1 MICVAC
7 RLPVL
12 IYISHVS
19 NLPQIRGLDL
29 AYVHRISR
37 NSMVYG
43 RDHVVYVP
51 RIRRLKFRVGSK
63 STRNGQSVEG
73 LHKVFP
79 KSVNETGCLL
89 ATWQPNISV
98 VSGIP
103 WRSTCLRPNTMS
115 ELVHNSRST
124 EGRFAHPS
132 LGRSHKHM
140 NVFLRPFGED
150 KSKTHD
156 DADLAAARKAVMNAG
171 LVTPKRR
178 TKTKADEPSV
188 RTVRTTTGQRRIVSE
203 DAPVRR
209 TPRKFTNMTAEAMLG
224 EVPHAPASVFA
235 VGGPAVQAVEFN
247 ERRDGA
253 ESGYKS
259 SRSEIAREEAARIHA
274 RRFRRERANA
284 DAIAERE
291 ARRLAEE
298 QEEEEEPE
306 LDVEKAKPRGKRHAA
321 ASKGKSMFIEDD
333 APPPLPEKDL
343 PSIEPSRSYLP
354 LLSTGTSSF
363 PTSVSQGSLDHGNSK
378 RYASQPLN
386 YLSDYSTTKVGV
398 PSSTKSSKETKSG
411 LAGAAERDNLTPAQ
425 FAEMAMADFSTVR
438 TGSTLPDYLSQRP
451 SNTLFE
457 EKPVVKEADTAAP
470 LPQENVDAPK
480 HSEPGQGEAKEATE
494 SSGDKEVSLLP
505 DVSTVS
511 DAARLKEE
519 NVAEVNRK
527 EAELARQEAILA
539 RLEAQKAREQ
549 AEQVR
554 REAEQIRR
562 EAEEARQAAMEAK
575 RLEAKLLEEAKQRE
589 EARKAQEIS
598 RVEELTRID
607 NAKRAEETRLAEEA
621 RKQAEEAR
629 KQAEEARRQAEE
641 IKRQVDEARKADE
654 VRRAEEAKKAEEIRK
669 VEFMKQQEA
678 ERAAEIKK
686 VEEAKKATE
695 AKKLEETRKADAE
708 KAVEA
713 KKLEES
719 KKAEEAK
726 KAAET
731 KKVEEER
738 AVGVKKAEE
747 AKKVEQEKAEEAK
760 KLEEPKKAE
769 EAKKAAEVKKVQE
782 EKADNAKKAQ
792 EAKKAQ
798 DAEKDQ
804 PTRTGSTPGK
814 SATAASSAA
823 AKDTAPYMSPSK
835 SSRMP
840 EYLRVSLS
848 SLVRKPTRSK
858 LSEKTPDSAR
868 SPSKFSLTQA
878 RSEQSLPKVS
888 LSKSAQT
895 PTATNDKNT
904 PKTIASSAGTG
915 PMPPKKDE
923 GLTQSPTPQFSK
935 PTSPM
940 SAVNEPKVLKTDA
953 VPQRAAPQTEAVS
966 PTKDVVTKPV
976 TLSQMGAV
984 RPKKDEEPVSPT
996 QPIPKDTSSSAGKP
1010 EPVSSKANAVSSPAQ
1025 PQRVFPKLE
1034 IVHVT
1039 PKGAPKP
1046 ASSSTKVTSASNVG
1060 PGDKVPLPGTVR
1072 KSSSNL
1078 SSSMS
1083 MPSTSSLPKGEM
1095 SSRYG
1100 LFIVGD
1106 ALGKPKLAE
1115 PSKKQQEEQQPQAS
1129 SREPSVASASINDK
1143 ELSKSPIVKP
1153 ETRESLSS
1161 GASSASKASP
1171 AIPNIELLRLQTA
1184 SDKHANTKPSDSEP
1198 EPPTKSAISK
1208 PSDRKPVPPVK
1219 SNDFERSGAKPV
1231 PPFKMDD
1238 KKPSESED
1246 RAPSFTSDSKAAPA
1260 IPNIDLTTQF
1270 TVSTAA
1276 PTESADGRANES
1288 TMLKASESKPMP
1300 SVSSPPKVSG
1310 PASTE
1315 EPLSFSSADSK
1326 LAPPISTT
1334 DLYNLQRRETNSG
1347 ETTSDVPVTRSATEA
1362 DLSKLSSVPAYLSN
1376 NLVLAKP
1383 AAQSDFVEIEAEKAP
1398 TTDSKE
1404 ASKSPSAVPL
1414 NEELESNNSARAS
1427 SFTETK
1433 ELEKAPGPFTTSSAN
1448 PADKKAGSEMG
1459 TESKAPVPP
1468 VKDESPETEV
1478 AESRVSEA
1486 EDNKSA
1492 EDKVTESISESKEK
1506 GEKTEKGSES
1516 EAPEGLLKDVKSVT
1530 SKVLS

>member
-1 MICVAC
+1 
-7 RLPVL
+7 
-12 IYISHVS
+12 
-19 NLPQIRGLDL
+19 
-29 AYVHRISR
+29 
-37 NSMVYG
+37 
-43 RDHVVYVP
+43 
-51 RIRRLKFRVGSK
+51 
-63 STRNGQSVEG
+63 
-73 LHKVFP
+73 
-79 KSVNETGCLL
+79 
-89 ATWQPNISV
+89 
-98 VSGIP
+98 
-103 WRSTCLRPNTMS
+103 
-115 ELVHNSRST
+115 
-124 EGRFAHPS
+124 
-132 LGRSHKHM
+132 M

-150 KSKTHD
+150 KSKVHD

-178 TKTKADEPSV
+178 TKAKATEPSV
-188 RTVRTTTGQRRIVSE
+188 RTVRTTTGLRRIVSE

-298 QEEEEEPE
+298 QEEEEEEPE

-363 PTSVSQGSLDHGNSK
+363 PTSVSQGSLDHSNSK
-378 RYASQPLN
+378 QYASQPLN
-386 YLSDYSTTKVGV
+386 YLSDYSTTKVNV
-398 PSSTKSSKETKSG
+398 PSSTKASKETKSS

-451 SNTLFE
+451 SKTLFE
-457 EKPVVKEADTAAP
+457 EKPDLKEAGAAAP
-470 LPQENVDAPK
+470 ISQENVDAPK
-480 HSEPGQGEAKEATE
+480 HREPEQGEAKEATE
-494 SSGDKEVSLLP
+494 SSDDKEVSLLP

-654 VRRAEEAKKAEEIRK
+654 ARRAEEAKKAEEIRK
-669 VEFMKQQEA
+669 VELVKQQEA
-678 ERAAEIKK
+678 
-686 VEEAKKATE
+686 KKAAE
-695 AKKLEETRKADAE
+695 AKKLEESRKADAE
-708 KAVEA
+708 KKAVEA

-719 KKAEEAK
+719 KK
-726 KAAET
+726 T
-731 KKVEEER
+731 
-738 AVGVKKAEE
+738 
-747 AKKVEQEKAEEAK
+747 
-760 KLEEPKKAE
+760 E

-782 EKADNAKKAQ
+782 EKAAGAKKAEDAKIVQ

-798 DAEKDQ
+798 DVKEDQ
-804 PTRTGSTPGK
+804 TTRTGSTPGK
-814 SATAASSAA
+814 SAAATSSAA

-868 SPSKFSLTQA
+868 SPSKFSLTSA
-878 RSEQSLPKVS
+878 RSQQS
-888 LSKSAQT
+888 LSKVSPSMSAQT
-895 PTATNDKNT
+895 PAATNDKNT
-904 PKTIASSAGTG
+904 PKTIASPAETG

-923 GLTQSPTPQFSK
+923 GHTQSPTPQVSK

-953 VPQRAAPQTEAVS
+953 VSQRAAPQTEAVS
-966 PTKDVVTKPV
+966 PTKDVATKPV
-976 TLSQMGAV
+976 TLSQTGAV
-984 RPKKDEEPVSPT
+984 PPKKDKEPVSPT

-1060 PGDKVPLPGTVR
+1060 PDDKMPLPGTVR
-1072 KSSSNL
+1072 KSPSNL

-1083 MPSTSSLPKGEM
+1083 MPSMSSLPKGEM

-1106 ALGKPKLAE
+1106 ALGKPKLAV
-1115 PSKKQQEEQQPQAS
+1115 PSKKQQEEQQPQAAT
-1129 SREPSVASASINDK
+1129 REPSVASASVNNN
-1143 ELSKSPIVKP
+1143 ELSKSPLVKP

-1171 AIPNIELLRLQTA
+1171 AIPNIELLRLQKT
-1184 SDKHANTKPSDSEP
+1184 SDKHADTKPSGSES

-1219 SNDFERSGAKPV
+1219 SDDFERSDAKPV

-1238 KKPSESED
+1238 KEPSESTD

-1260 IPNIDLTTQF
+1260 IPNIDLTKQF

-1276 PTESADGRANES
+1276 SSERADGHANES
-1288 TMLKASESKPMP
+1288 TMLKTSESKPVP
-1300 SVSSPPKVSG
+1300 SVSSPSKFSG
-1310 PASTE
+1310 PACTE
-1315 EPLSFSSADSK
+1315 EPLTFSPANSK
-1326 LAPPISTT
+1326 LAPPISTA

-1347 ETTSDVPVTRSATEA
+1347 ETSAVPVTRSVTEA
-1362 DLSKLSSVPAYLSN
+1362 DLSKSPSVPAYLSN

-1383 AAQSDFVEIEAEKAP
+1383 AAQSDIGEIDARKTP
-1398 TTDSKE
+1398 TADSKE
-1404 ASKSPSAVPL
+1404 APKSPSAVPL
-1414 NEELESNNSARAS
+1414 NEESKSNNSARTS
-1427 SFTETK
+1427 SLTGTK
-1433 ELEKAPGPFTTSSAN
+1433 ELEKAPEPFTTSSAN
-1448 PADKKAGSEMG
+1448 PADKKAGSETG

-1468 VKDESPETEV
+1468 VKDGSPKTEV
-1478 AESRVSEA
+1478 PKSRVSEA
-1486 EDNKSA
+1486 EDKKST
-1492 EDKVTESISESKEK
+1492 EDKVTKSISESKEK
-1506 GEKTEKGSES
+1506 GEKTEKASES

>member
-1 MICVAC
+1 
-7 RLPVL
+7 
-12 IYISHVS
+12 
-19 NLPQIRGLDL
+19 
-29 AYVHRISR
+29 
-37 NSMVYG
+37 
-43 RDHVVYVP
+43 
-51 RIRRLKFRVGSK
+51 
-63 STRNGQSVEG
+63 
-73 LHKVFP
+73 
-79 KSVNETGCLL
+79 
-89 ATWQPNISV
+89 
-98 VSGIP
+98 
-103 WRSTCLRPNTMS
+103 MS

-150 KSKTHD
+150 KSKVHD

-178 TKTKADEPSV
+178 TKAKATEPSV
-188 RTVRTTTGQRRIVSE
+188 RTVRTTTGLRRIVSE

-298 QEEEEEPE
+298 QEEEEEEPE

-363 PTSVSQGSLDHGNSK
+363 PTSVSQGSLDHSNSK
-378 RYASQPLN
+378 QYASQPLN
-386 YLSDYSTTKVGV
+386 YMSDYSTTKVNV
-398 PSSTKSSKETKSG
+398 PSSTKASKETKSS

-451 SNTLFE
+451 SKTLFE
-457 EKPVVKEADTAAP
+457 EKPDLKEAGTAAP
-470 LPQENVDAPK
+470 ISQENVDAPK
-480 HSEPGQGEAKEATE
+480 HREPEQGEAKEATE
-494 SSGDKEVSLLP
+494 SSDDKEVSLLP

-598 RVEELTRID
+598 RVEELTRIN

-654 VRRAEEAKKAEEIRK
+654 ARRAEEAKKAEEIRK
-669 VEFMKQQEA
+669 VELVKQQEA
-678 ERAAEIKK
+678 
-686 VEEAKKATE
+686 KKAAE
-695 AKKLEETRKADAE
+695 AKKLEESRKADAE
-708 KAVEA
+708 KKAVEA

-726 KAAET
+726 KAAE
-731 KKVEEER
+731 
-738 AVGVKKAEE
+738 
-747 AKKVEQEKAEEAK
+747 
-760 KLEEPKKAE
+760 
-769 EAKKAAEVKKVQE
+769 VKKVQE
-782 EKADNAKKAQ
+782 EKAAGAKKAEDAKIVQ

-798 DAEKDQ
+798 DVKEDQ
-804 PTRTGSTPGK
+804 TTRTGSTPGK
-814 SATAASSAA
+814 SAAATSSAA

-868 SPSKFSLTQA
+868 SPSKFSLTSA
-878 RSEQSLPKVS
+878 RSQQS
-888 LSKSAQT
+888 LSKVSHSMSAQT
-895 PTATNDKNT
+895 PAATNDKNT
-904 PKTIASSAGTG
+904 TKTIASPAETG

-923 GLTQSPTPQFSK
+923 GHTQSPTPQVSK

-953 VPQRAAPQTEAVS
+953 VSQRAAPQTEAVS
-966 PTKDVVTKPV
+966 PTKDVATKPV

-984 RPKKDEEPVSPT
+984 PPKKDKEPVSPT

-1060 PGDKVPLPGTVR
+1060 PDDKMPLPGTVR
-1072 KSSSNL
+1072 KSPSNL

-1083 MPSTSSLPKGEM
+1083 MPSMSSLPKGEM

-1115 PSKKQQEEQQPQAS
+1115 PSKKQQEEQQPQAAT
-1129 SREPSVASASINDK
+1129 REPTVASASVNNN
-1143 ELSKSPIVKP
+1143 ELSKSPLVKP

-1171 AIPNIELLRLQTA
+1171 AIPNIELLRLQKT
-1184 SDKHANTKPSDSEP
+1184 SDKHADTKPSGSES

-1219 SNDFERSGAKPV
+1219 SDDFERSDAKPV

-1238 KKPSESED
+1238 KEPSESTD

-1260 IPNIDLTTQF
+1260 IPNIDLTKQF

-1276 PTESADGRANES
+1276 SSERADGHANES
-1288 TMLKASESKPMP
+1288 TMLKTSESKPVP
-1300 SVSSPPKVSG
+1300 SVSSPSKFSG
-1310 PASTE
+1310 PACTE
-1315 EPLSFSSADSK
+1315 EPLTFSSANSK
-1326 LAPPISTT
+1326 LAPPISTA

-1347 ETTSDVPVTRSATEA
+1347 ETSAVPVTRSVTEA
-1362 DLSKLSSVPAYLSN
+1362 DLSKSPSVPAYLSN

-1383 AAQSDFVEIEAEKAP
+1383 AAQSDIGEIDARKTP
-1398 TTDSKE
+1398 TADSKE
-1404 ASKSPSAVPL
+1404 APKSPSAVPL
-1414 NEELESNNSARAS
+1414 NEESKSNNSARTS
-1427 SFTETK
+1427 SLTGTK
-1433 ELEKAPGPFTTSSAN
+1433 ELEKAPEPFTTSSAN
-1448 PADKKAGSEMG
+1448 PADKKAGSETG

-1468 VKDESPETEV
+1468 VKDGSPKTEV
-1478 AESRVSEA
+1478 PKSRVSEA
-1486 EDNKSA
+1486 EDKKST

-1506 GEKTEKGSES
+1506 GEKTEKASES

>member
-1 MICVAC
+1 
-7 RLPVL
+7 
-12 IYISHVS
+12 
-19 NLPQIRGLDL
+19 
-29 AYVHRISR
+29 
-37 NSMVYG
+37 
-43 RDHVVYVP
+43 
-51 RIRRLKFRVGSK
+51 
-63 STRNGQSVEG
+63 
-73 LHKVFP
+73 
-79 KSVNETGCLL
+79 
-89 ATWQPNISV
+89 
-98 VSGIP
+98 
-103 WRSTCLRPNTMS
+103 MS

-150 KSKTHD
+150 KSKVHD

-178 TKTKADEPSV
+178 TKAKATEPSV
-188 RTVRTTTGQRRIVSE
+188 RTVRTTTGLRRIVSE

-298 QEEEEEPE
+298 QEEEEEEPE

-363 PTSVSQGSLDHGNSK
+363 PTSVSQGSLDHSNSK
-378 RYASQPLN
+378 QYASQPLN
-386 YLSDYSTTKVGV
+386 YMSDYSTTKVNV
-398 PSSTKSSKETKSG
+398 PSSTKASKETKSS

-451 SNTLFE
+451 SKTLFE
-457 EKPVVKEADTAAP
+457 EKPDLKEAGTAAP
-470 LPQENVDAPK
+470 ISQENVDAPK
-480 HSEPGQGEAKEATE
+480 HREPEQGEAKEATE
-494 SSGDKEVSLLP
+494 SSDDKEVSLLP

-654 VRRAEEAKKAEEIRK
+654 ARRAEEAKKAEEIRK
-669 VEFMKQQEA
+669 VELVKQQEA
-678 ERAAEIKK
+678 
-686 VEEAKKATE
+686 KKAAE
-695 AKKLEETRKADAE
+695 AKKLEESRKADAE
-708 KAVEA
+708 KKAVEA

-726 KAAET
+726 KAAEA
-731 KKVEEER
+731 KKAEEER
-738 AVGVKKAEE
+738 AVGAKKAEE
-747 AKKVEQEKAEEAK
+747 AKKVEQEKAAEAK
-760 KLEEPKKAE
+760 KLEESKKTE

-782 EKADNAKKAQ
+782 EKAAGAKKAEDAKIVQ

-798 DAEKDQ
+798 DVKEDQ
-804 PTRTGSTPGK
+804 TTRTGSTPGK
-814 SATAASSAA
+814 SAAATSSAA

-868 SPSKFSLTQA
+868 SPSKFSLTSA
-878 RSEQSLPKVS
+878 RSQQS
-888 LSKSAQT
+888 LSKVSPSMSAQT
-895 PTATNDKNT
+895 PAATNDKNT
-904 PKTIASSAGTG
+904 PKTIASPAETG

-923 GLTQSPTPQFSK
+923 GHTQSPTPQVSK

-953 VPQRAAPQTEAVS
+953 VSQRAAPQTEAVS
-966 PTKDVVTKPV
+966 PTKDVATKPV

-984 RPKKDEEPVSPT
+984 PPKKDKEPVSPT

-1060 PGDKVPLPGTVR
+1060 PDDKMPLPGTVR
-1072 KSSSNL
+1072 KSPSNL

-1083 MPSTSSLPKGEM
+1083 MPSMSSLPKGEM

-1115 PSKKQQEEQQPQAS
+1115 PSKKQQEEQQPQAAT
-1129 SREPSVASASINDK
+1129 REPSVASASVNNN
-1143 ELSKSPIVKP
+1143 ELSKSPLVKP

-1171 AIPNIELLRLQTA
+1171 AIPNIELLRLQKT
-1184 SDKHANTKPSDSEP
+1184 SDKHADTKPSGSES

-1219 SNDFERSGAKPV
+1219 SDDFERSDAKPV

-1238 KKPSESED
+1238 KEPSESTD

-1260 IPNIDLTTQF
+1260 IPNIDLTKQF

-1276 PTESADGRANES
+1276 SSERADGHANES
-1288 TMLKASESKPMP
+1288 TMLKTSESKPVP
-1300 SVSSPPKVSG
+1300 SVSSPSKFSG
-1310 PASTE
+1310 PACTE
-1315 EPLSFSSADSK
+1315 EPLTFSSANSK
-1326 LAPPISTT
+1326 LAPPISTA

-1347 ETTSDVPVTRSATEA
+1347 ETSAVPVTRSVTEA
-1362 DLSKLSSVPAYLSN
+1362 DLSKSPSVPAYLSN

-1383 AAQSDFVEIEAEKAP
+1383 AAQSDIGEIDARKTP
-1398 TTDSKE
+1398 TADSKE
-1404 ASKSPSAVPL
+1404 APKSPSAVPL
-1414 NEELESNNSARAS
+1414 NEESKSNNSARTS
-1427 SFTETK
+1427 SLTGTK
-1433 ELEKAPGPFTTSSAN
+1433 ELEKAPEPFTTSSAN
-1448 PADKKAGSEMG
+1448 PADKKAGSETG

-1468 VKDESPETEV
+1468 VKDGSPKTEV
-1478 AESRVSEA
+1478 PKSRVSEA
-1486 EDNKSA
+1486 EDKKST

-1506 GEKTEKGSES
+1506 GEKTEKASES

>member
-1 MICVAC
+1 
-7 RLPVL
+7 
-12 IYISHVS
+12 
-19 NLPQIRGLDL
+19 
-29 AYVHRISR
+29 
-37 NSMVYG
+37 
-43 RDHVVYVP
+43 
-51 RIRRLKFRVGSK
+51 
-63 STRNGQSVEG
+63 
-73 LHKVFP
+73 
-79 KSVNETGCLL
+79 
-89 ATWQPNISV
+89 
-98 VSGIP
+98 
-103 WRSTCLRPNTMS
+103 
-115 ELVHNSRST
+115 
-124 EGRFAHPS
+124 
-132 LGRSHKHM
+132 M

-150 KSKTHD
+150 KSKVHD

-178 TKTKADEPSV
+178 TKAKATEPSV
-188 RTVRTTTGQRRIVSE
+188 RTVRTTTGLRRIVSE

-363 PTSVSQGSLDHGNSK
+363 PTSVSQGSLDHSNSK

-386 YLSDYSTTKVGV
+386 YMSDYSTTKVNV
-398 PSSTKSSKETKSG
+398 PSSTKASKETKSS

-451 SNTLFE
+451 SKTLFE
-457 EKPVVKEADTAAP
+457 EKPDLKEAGTAAP
-470 LPQENVDAPK
+470 ISQENVDAPK
-480 HSEPGQGEAKEATE
+480 HREPGQGEAEEATE

-629 KQAEEARRQAEE
+629 RQAEE

-654 VRRAEEAKKAEEIRK
+654 ARRAEEAKKAEEIRK
-669 VEFMKQQEA
+669 VELVKQQEA
-678 ERAAEIKK
+678 KK
-686 VEEAKKATE
+686 VAE
-695 AKKLEETRKADAE
+695 AKKLEESRKADAE
-708 KAVEA
+708 KKAVEA

-726 KAAET
+726 KAAEA
-731 KKVEEER
+731 KKAEEER
-738 AVGVKKAEE
+738 SVEAKKAEE
-747 AKKVEQEKAEEAK
+747 AKKVEQEKAAEAK
-760 KLEEPKKAE
+760 KLEESKKAE

-782 EKADNAKKAQ
+782 KAAGAKKAEDAKIAQ

-798 DAEKDQ
+798 DVKEDQ
-804 PTRTGSTPGK
+804 TTRTRSTPGK
-814 SATAASSAA
+814 SAAATSSAA
-823 AKDTAPYMSPSK
+823 AKDTAPYISPSK

-868 SPSKFSLTQA
+868 SPSKFSLTSA
-878 RSEQSLPKVS
+878 RSQQSLPKVS
-888 LSKSAQT
+888 PSMSAQT
-895 PTATNDKNT
+895 PAATNDKNT
-904 PKTIASSAGTG
+904 PKTIASPAETG

-923 GLTQSPTPQFSK
+923 GLTQSPTPQVSK

-953 VPQRAAPQTEAVS
+953 VSQRAAPQTEAVS
-966 PTKDVVTKPV
+966 PTKDVVSKPV
-976 TLSQMGAV
+976 TSQMGAV
-984 RPKKDEEPVSPT
+984 PPKKDEEPVSPT

-1072 KSSSNL
+1072 KSPSNL

-1083 MPSTSSLPKGEM
+1083 MPSMSSLPKGEM

-1115 PSKKQQEEQQPQAS
+1115 PSKKQQEEQQPQAAT
-1129 SREPSVASASINDK
+1129 REPSVASASVNNK
-1143 ELSKSPIVKP
+1143 ELSKSPLVKP

-1184 SDKHANTKPSDSEP
+1184 SDKHADSKPSGSES

-1219 SNDFERSGAKPV
+1219 SDDFERSDVKPV
-1231 PPFKMDD
+1231 PPFNMDD
-1238 KKPSESED
+1238 KKPSESTD

-1260 IPNIDLTTQF
+1260 IPNIDLTKQF

-1276 PTESADGRANES
+1276 SSERADGHANES
-1288 TMLKASESKPMP
+1288 PMLKASESKPVP
-1300 SVSSPPKVSG
+1300 SVSSPSKFSG
-1310 PASTE
+1310 PACTE
-1315 EPLSFSSADSK
+1315 EPLTFSTADSK
-1326 LAPPISTT
+1326 LAPPISSA

-1347 ETTSDVPVTRSATEA
+1347 ETSAVPVTRSVTEA
-1362 DLSKLSSVPAYLSN
+1362 DLSKSPSVPAYLSN

-1383 AAQSDFVEIEAEKAP
+1383 AAQSDIGEIDARKTP
-1398 TTDSKE
+1398 TADSKE
-1404 ASKSPSAVPL
+1404 APKSPSAVPL
-1414 NEELESNNSARAS
+1414 NEESKSNNFARTS
-1427 SFTETK
+1427 SLTETK
-1433 ELEKAPGPFTTSSAN
+1433 ELEKAPEPFTTSSAN
-1448 PADKKAGSEMG
+1448 PAGKKARSETG

-1468 VKDESPETEV
+1468 VKDESPKTEV
-1478 AESRVSEA
+1478 AKSRVSEA
-1486 EDNKSA
+1486 EDKKST

-1506 GEKTEKGSES
+1506 GEKTEKASES

>member
-1 MICVAC
+1 
-7 RLPVL
+7 
-12 IYISHVS
+12 
-19 NLPQIRGLDL
+19 
-29 AYVHRISR
+29 
-37 NSMVYG
+37 
-43 RDHVVYVP
+43 
-51 RIRRLKFRVGSK
+51 
-63 STRNGQSVEG
+63 
-73 LHKVFP
+73 
-79 KSVNETGCLL
+79 
-89 ATWQPNISV
+89 
-98 VSGIP
+98 
-103 WRSTCLRPNTMS
+103 MS

-150 KSKTHD
+150 KSKVHD

-178 TKTKADEPSV
+178 TKAKATEPSV
-188 RTVRTTTGQRRIVSE
+188 RTVRTTTGLRRIVSE

-298 QEEEEEPE
+298 QEEEEEEPE

-363 PTSVSQGSLDHGNSK
+363 PTSVSQGSLDHSNSK
-378 RYASQPLN
+378 QYASQPLN
-386 YLSDYSTTKVGV
+386 YMSDYSTTKVNV
-398 PSSTKSSKETKSG
+398 PSSTKASKETKSS

-451 SNTLFE
+451 SKTLFE
-457 EKPVVKEADTAAP
+457 EKPDLKEAGTAAP
-470 LPQENVDAPK
+470 ISQENVDAPK
-480 HSEPGQGEAKEATE
+480 HREPEQGEAKEATE

-654 VRRAEEAKKAEEIRK
+654 ARRAEEAKKAEEIRK
-669 VEFMKQQEA
+669 VELVKQQEA
-678 ERAAEIKK
+678 
-686 VEEAKKATE
+686 KKA
-695 AKKLEETRKADAE
+695 A
-708 KAVEA
+708 EA

-719 KKAEEAK
+719 RKADAEKKAM
-726 KAAET
+726 
-731 KKVEEER
+731 
-738 AVGVKKAEE
+738 
-747 AKKVEQEKAEEAK
+747 EAK
-760 KLEEPKKAE
+760 KLEESKKAE

-782 EKADNAKKAQ
+782 EKAAGAKKAEDAKIVQ

-798 DAEKDQ
+798 DVKEDQ
-804 PTRTGSTPGK
+804 TTRTGSTPGK
-814 SATAASSAA
+814 SAAATSSAA

-868 SPSKFSLTQA
+868 SPSKFSLTSA
-878 RSEQSLPKVS
+878 RSQQS
-888 LSKSAQT
+888 LSKVSHSMSAQT
-895 PTATNDKNT
+895 PAATNDKNT
-904 PKTIASSAGTG
+904 TKTIASPAETG

-923 GLTQSPTPQFSK
+923 GLTQSPTPQVSK

-953 VPQRAAPQTEAVS
+953 VSQRAAPQTEAVS
-966 PTKDVVTKPV
+966 PTKDVATKPV

-984 RPKKDEEPVSPT
+984 PPKKDKEPVSPT

-1060 PGDKVPLPGTVR
+1060 PDDKMPLPGTVR
-1072 KSSSNL
+1072 KSPSNL

-1083 MPSTSSLPKGEM
+1083 MPSMSSLPKGEM

-1115 PSKKQQEEQQPQAS
+1115 PSKKQQEEQQPQAAT
-1129 SREPSVASASINDK
+1129 REPSVASASVNNN
-1143 ELSKSPIVKP
+1143 ELSKSSLVKP

-1171 AIPNIELLRLQTA
+1171 AIPNIELLRLQKT
-1184 SDKHANTKPSDSEP
+1184 SDKHADTKPSGSESEP
-1198 EPPTKSAISK
+1198 PMKSAISK

-1219 SNDFERSGAKPV
+1219 SDDFERSDAKPV

-1238 KKPSESED
+1238 KEPSESTD

-1260 IPNIDLTTQF
+1260 IPNIDLTKQF

-1276 PTESADGRANES
+1276 SSERADGHANES
-1288 TMLKASESKPMP
+1288 KMLKTSESKPVP
-1300 SVSSPPKVSG
+1300 SVSSPSKFSG
-1310 PASTE
+1310 PACTE
-1315 EPLSFSSADSK
+1315 EPLTFSSANSK
-1326 LAPPISTT
+1326 LAPPISTA

-1347 ETTSDVPVTRSATEA
+1347 ETSAVPVTRSVTEA
-1362 DLSKLSSVPAYLSN
+1362 DLSKSPSVPAYLSN

-1383 AAQSDFVEIEAEKAP
+1383 AAQSDIGEIDARKTP
-1398 TTDSKE
+1398 TADSKE
-1404 ASKSPSAVPL
+1404 APRSPSAVPL
-1414 NEELESNNSARAS
+1414 NEGSKSNNSARTS
-1427 SFTETK
+1427 SLTGTK
-1433 ELEKAPGPFTTSSAN
+1433 ELEKAPEPFTTSSAN
-1448 PADKKAGSEMG
+1448 PADKKAGSETG

-1468 VKDESPETEV
+1468 VKDGSPKTEV
-1478 AESRVSEA
+1478 PKSRVSEA
-1486 EDNKSA
+1486 EDKKST

-1506 GEKTEKGSES
+1506 GEKTEKASES

>member
-1 MICVAC
+1 
-7 RLPVL
+7 
-12 IYISHVS
+12 
-19 NLPQIRGLDL
+19 
-29 AYVHRISR
+29 
-37 NSMVYG
+37 
-43 RDHVVYVP
+43 
-51 RIRRLKFRVGSK
+51 
-63 STRNGQSVEG
+63 
-73 LHKVFP
+73 
-79 KSVNETGCLL
+79 
-89 ATWQPNISV
+89 
-98 VSGIP
+98 
-103 WRSTCLRPNTMS
+103 MS

-150 KSKTHD
+150 KSKVHD

-178 TKTKADEPSV
+178 TKAKATEPSV
-188 RTVRTTTGQRRIVSE
+188 RTVRTTTGLRRIVSE

-298 QEEEEEPE
+298 QEEEEEEPE

-363 PTSVSQGSLDHGNSK
+363 PTSVSQGSLDHSNSK
-378 RYASQPLN
+378 QYASQPLN
-386 YLSDYSTTKVGV
+386 YMSDYSTTKVNV
-398 PSSTKSSKETKSG
+398 PSSTKASKETKSS

-451 SNTLFE
+451 SKTLFE
-457 EKPVVKEADTAAP
+457 EKPDLKEAGTAAP
-470 LPQENVDAPK
+470 ISQENVDAPK
-480 HSEPGQGEAKEATE
+480 HREPEQREAKEATE
-494 SSGDKEVSLLP
+494 SSDDKEVSLLP

-654 VRRAEEAKKAEEIRK
+654 ARRAEEAKKAEEIRK
-669 VEFMKQQEA
+669 VELVKQQEA
-678 ERAAEIKK
+678 
-686 VEEAKKATE
+686 KKAAE
-695 AKKLEETRKADAE
+695 AKKLEESRKADAE
-708 KAVEA
+708 KKAVEA

-726 KAAET
+726 KAAE
-731 KKVEEER
+731 
-738 AVGVKKAEE
+738 
-747 AKKVEQEKAEEAK
+747 
-760 KLEEPKKAE
+760 
-769 EAKKAAEVKKVQE
+769 VKKVQE
-782 EKADNAKKAQ
+782 EKAAGAKKAEDAKIVQ

-798 DAEKDQ
+798 DVKEDQ
-804 PTRTGSTPGK
+804 TTRTGSTPGK
-814 SATAASSAA
+814 SAAATSSAA

-868 SPSKFSLTQA
+868 SPSKFSLTSA
-878 RSEQSLPKVS
+878 RSQQS
-888 LSKSAQT
+888 LSKVSHSMSAQT
-895 PTATNDKNT
+895 PAATNDKNT
-904 PKTIASSAGTG
+904 TKTIASPAETG

-923 GLTQSPTPQFSK
+923 GHTQSPTPQVSK

-953 VPQRAAPQTEAVS
+953 VSQRAAPQTEAVS
-966 PTKDVVTKPV
+966 PTKDVATKPV

-984 RPKKDEEPVSPT
+984 PPKKDKEPVSPT

-1060 PGDKVPLPGTVR
+1060 PDDKMPLPGTVR
-1072 KSSSNL
+1072 KSPSNL

-1083 MPSTSSLPKGEM
+1083 MPSMSSLPKGEM

-1115 PSKKQQEEQQPQAS
+1115 PSKKQQEEQQPQAAT
-1129 SREPSVASASINDK
+1129 REPSVASASVNNN
-1143 ELSKSPIVKP
+1143 ELSKSSLVKP

-1171 AIPNIELLRLQTA
+1171 AIPNIELLRLQKT
-1184 SDKHANTKPSDSEP
+1184 SDKHADTKPSGSESEP
-1198 EPPTKSAISK
+1198 PMKSAISK

-1219 SNDFERSGAKPV
+1219 SDDFERSDAKPV

-1238 KKPSESED
+1238 KEPSESTD

-1260 IPNIDLTTQF
+1260 IPNIDLTKQF

-1276 PTESADGRANES
+1276 SSERADGHANES
-1288 TMLKASESKPMP
+1288 TMLKTSESKPVP
-1300 SVSSPPKVSG
+1300 SVSSPSKFSG
-1310 PASTE
+1310 PACTE
-1315 EPLSFSSADSK
+1315 EPLTFSSANSK
-1326 LAPPISTT
+1326 LAPPISTA

-1347 ETTSDVPVTRSATEA
+1347 ETSAVPVTRSVTEA
-1362 DLSKLSSVPAYLSN
+1362 DLSKSPSVPAYLSN

-1383 AAQSDFVEIEAEKAP
+1383 AAQSDIGEIDARKTP
-1398 TTDSKE
+1398 TADSKE
-1404 ASKSPSAVPL
+1404 APKSPSAVPL
-1414 NEELESNNSARAS
+1414 NEGSKSNNSARTS
-1427 SFTETK
+1427 SLTGTK
-1433 ELEKAPGPFTTSSAN
+1433 ELEKAPEPFTTSSAN
-1448 PADKKAGSEMG
+1448 PADKKAGSETG

-1468 VKDESPETEV
+1468 VKDGSPKTEV
-1478 AESRVSEA
+1478 PKSRVSEA
-1486 EDNKSA
+1486 EDKKST

-1506 GEKTEKGSES
+1506 GEKTEKASES

>member
-1 MICVAC
+1 
-7 RLPVL
+7 
-12 IYISHVS
+12 
-19 NLPQIRGLDL
+19 
-29 AYVHRISR
+29 
-37 NSMVYG
+37 
-43 RDHVVYVP
+43 
-51 RIRRLKFRVGSK
+51 
-63 STRNGQSVEG
+63 
-73 LHKVFP
+73 
-79 KSVNETGCLL
+79 
-89 ATWQPNISV
+89 
-98 VSGIP
+98 
-103 WRSTCLRPNTMS
+103 MS

-150 KSKTHD
+150 KSKVHD

-178 TKTKADEPSV
+178 TKAKATEPSV
-188 RTVRTTTGQRRIVSE
+188 RTVRTTTGLRRIVSE

-363 PTSVSQGSLDHGNSK
+363 PTSVSQGSLDHSNSK

-386 YLSDYSTTKVGV
+386 YMSDYSTTKVNV
-398 PSSTKSSKETKSG
+398 PSSTKASKETKSS

-451 SNTLFE
+451 SKTLFE
-457 EKPVVKEADTAAP
+457 EKPDLKEAGTAAP
-470 LPQENVDAPK
+470 ISQENVDAPK
-480 HSEPGQGEAKEATE
+480 HREPGQGEAEEATE

-654 VRRAEEAKKAEEIRK
+654 ARRAEEAKKAEEIRK
-669 VEFMKQQEA
+669 VELVKQQEA
-678 ERAAEIKK
+678 KK
-686 VEEAKKATE
+686 VAE
-695 AKKLEETRKADAE
+695 AKKLEESRKADAE
-708 KAVEA
+708 KKAVEA

-726 KAAET
+726 KAAE
-731 KKVEEER
+731 
-738 AVGVKKAEE
+738 
-747 AKKVEQEKAEEAK
+747 
-760 KLEEPKKAE
+760 
-769 EAKKAAEVKKVQE
+769 VKKVQE
-782 EKADNAKKAQ
+782 KAAGAKKAEDAKIAQ

-798 DAEKDQ
+798 DVKEDQ
-804 PTRTGSTPGK
+804 TTRTGSTPGK
-814 SATAASSAA
+814 SAAATSSAA
-823 AKDTAPYMSPSK
+823 AKDTAPYISPSK

-868 SPSKFSLTQA
+868 SPSKFSLTSA
-878 RSEQSLPKVS
+878 RSQQSLPKVS
-888 LSKSAQT
+888 PSMSAQT
-895 PTATNDKNT
+895 PAATNDKNT
-904 PKTIASSAGTG
+904 PKTIASPAETG

-923 GLTQSPTPQFSK
+923 GLTQSPTPQVSK

-953 VPQRAAPQTEAVS
+953 VSQRAAPQTEAVS
-966 PTKDVVTKPV
+966 PTKDVVSKPV
-976 TLSQMGAV
+976 TSQMGAV
-984 RPKKDEEPVSPT
+984 PPKKDEEPVSPT

-1060 PGDKVPLPGTVR
+1060 PDDKMPLPGTVR
-1072 KSSSNL
+1072 KSPSNL

-1083 MPSTSSLPKGEM
+1083 MPSMSSLPKGEM

-1115 PSKKQQEEQQPQAS
+1115 PSKKQQEEQQPQAAT
-1129 SREPSVASASINDK
+1129 REPSVASASVNNK
-1143 ELSKSPIVKP
+1143 ELSKSPLVKP

-1184 SDKHANTKPSDSEP
+1184 SDKHADSKPSGSES

-1219 SNDFERSGAKPV
+1219 SDDFERSDVKPV
-1231 PPFKMDD
+1231 PPFNMDD
-1238 KKPSESED
+1238 KKPSESTD

-1260 IPNIDLTTQF
+1260 IPNIDLTKQF

-1276 PTESADGRANES
+1276 SSERADGHANES
-1288 TMLKASESKPMP
+1288 PMLKASESKPVP
-1300 SVSSPPKVSG
+1300 SVSSPSKFSG
-1310 PASTE
+1310 PACTE
-1315 EPLSFSSADSK
+1315 EPLTFSTADSK
-1326 LAPPISTT
+1326 LAPPISSA

-1347 ETTSDVPVTRSATEA
+1347 ETSAVPVTRSVTEA
-1362 DLSKLSSVPAYLSN
+1362 DLSKSPSVPAYLSN

-1383 AAQSDFVEIEAEKAP
+1383 AAQSDIGEIDARKTP
-1398 TTDSKE
+1398 TADSKE
-1404 ASKSPSAVPL
+1404 APKSPSAVPL
-1414 NEELESNNSARAS
+1414 NEESKSNNFARTS
-1427 SFTETK
+1427 SLTETK
-1433 ELEKAPGPFTTSSAN
+1433 ELEKAPEPFTTSSAN
-1448 PADKKAGSEMG
+1448 PAGKKARSETG

-1468 VKDESPETEV
+1468 VKDESPKTEV
-1478 AESRVSEA
+1478 AKSRVSEA
-1486 EDNKSA
+1486 EDKKST

-1506 GEKTEKGSES
+1506 GEKTEKASES

>member
-1 MICVAC
+1 
-7 RLPVL
+7 
-12 IYISHVS
+12 
-19 NLPQIRGLDL
+19 
-29 AYVHRISR
+29 
-37 NSMVYG
+37 
-43 RDHVVYVP
+43 
-51 RIRRLKFRVGSK
+51 
-63 STRNGQSVEG
+63 
-73 LHKVFP
+73 
-79 KSVNETGCLL
+79 
-89 ATWQPNISV
+89 
-98 VSGIP
+98 
-103 WRSTCLRPNTMS
+103 MS

-150 KSKTHD
+150 KSKVHD

-178 TKTKADEPSV
+178 TKAKATEPSV
-188 RTVRTTTGQRRIVSE
+188 RTVRTTTGLRRIVSE

-298 QEEEEEPE
+298 QEEEEEEPE

-363 PTSVSQGSLDHGNSK
+363 PTSVSQGSLDHSNSK
-378 RYASQPLN
+378 QYASQPLN
-386 YLSDYSTTKVGV
+386 YLSDYSTTKVNV
-398 PSSTKSSKETKSG
+398 PSSTKASKETKSS

-451 SNTLFE
+451 SKTLFE
-457 EKPVVKEADTAAP
+457 EKPDLKEAGAAAP
-470 LPQENVDAPK
+470 ISQENVDAPK
-480 HSEPGQGEAKEATE
+480 HREPEQGEAKEATE
-494 SSGDKEVSLLP
+494 SSDDKEVSLLP

-654 VRRAEEAKKAEEIRK
+654 ARRAEEAKKAEEIRK
-669 VEFMKQQEA
+669 VELVKQQEA
-678 ERAAEIKK
+678 
-686 VEEAKKATE
+686 KKAAE
-695 AKKLEETRKADAE
+695 AKKLEESRKADAE
-708 KAVEA
+708 KKAVEA

-719 KKAEEAK
+719 KK
-726 KAAET
+726 T
-731 KKVEEER
+731 
-738 AVGVKKAEE
+738 
-747 AKKVEQEKAEEAK
+747 
-760 KLEEPKKAE
+760 E

-782 EKADNAKKAQ
+782 EKAAGAKKAEDAKIVQ

-798 DAEKDQ
+798 DVKEDQ
-804 PTRTGSTPGK
+804 TTRTGSTPGK
-814 SATAASSAA
+814 SAAATSSAA

-868 SPSKFSLTQA
+868 SPSKFSLTSA
-878 RSEQSLPKVS
+878 RSQQS
-888 LSKSAQT
+888 LSKVSPSMSAQT
-895 PTATNDKNT
+895 PAATNDKNT
-904 PKTIASSAGTG
+904 PKTIASPAETG

-923 GLTQSPTPQFSK
+923 GHTQSPTPQVSK

-953 VPQRAAPQTEAVS
+953 VSQRAAPQTEAVS
-966 PTKDVVTKPV
+966 PTKDVATKPV

-984 RPKKDEEPVSPT
+984 PPKKDKEPVSPT

-1060 PGDKVPLPGTVR
+1060 PDDKMPLPGTVR
-1072 KSSSNL
+1072 KSPSNL

-1083 MPSTSSLPKGEM
+1083 MPSMSSLPKGEM

-1106 ALGKPKLAE
+1106 ALGKPKLAV
-1115 PSKKQQEEQQPQAS
+1115 PSKKQQEEQQPQAAT
-1129 SREPSVASASINDK
+1129 REPSVASASVNNN
-1143 ELSKSPIVKP
+1143 ELSKSPLVKP

-1171 AIPNIELLRLQTA
+1171 AIPNIELLRLQKT
-1184 SDKHANTKPSDSEP
+1184 SDKHADTKPSGSES

-1219 SNDFERSGAKPV
+1219 SDDFERSDAKPV

-1238 KKPSESED
+1238 KEPSESTD

-1260 IPNIDLTTQF
+1260 IPNIDLTKQF

-1276 PTESADGRANES
+1276 SSERADGHANES
-1288 TMLKASESKPMP
+1288 TMLKTSESKPVP
-1300 SVSSPPKVSG
+1300 SVSSPSKFSG
-1310 PASTE
+1310 PACTE
-1315 EPLSFSSADSK
+1315 EPLTFSPANSK
-1326 LAPPISTT
+1326 LAPPISTA

-1347 ETTSDVPVTRSATEA
+1347 ETSAVPVTRSVTEA
-1362 DLSKLSSVPAYLSN
+1362 DLSKSPSVPAYLSN

-1383 AAQSDFVEIEAEKAP
+1383 AAQSDIGEIDARKTP
-1398 TTDSKE
+1398 TADSKE
-1404 ASKSPSAVPL
+1404 APKSPSAVPL
-1414 NEELESNNSARAS
+1414 NEESKSNNSARTS
-1427 SFTETK
+1427 SLTETK
-1433 ELEKAPGPFTTSSAN
+1433 ELEKAPEPFTTSSAN
-1448 PADKKAGSEMG
+1448 PADKKAGSETG

-1468 VKDESPETEV
+1468 VKDGSPKTEV
-1478 AESRVSEA
+1478 PKSRVSEA
-1486 EDNKSA
+1486 EDKKST

-1506 GEKTEKGSES
+1506 GEKTEKASES